1 MEDWGQF
8 QSGTLRGRWKKA
20 LKNSILWNLHRDEA
34 IRTQCDKDESGSA
47 QRPLSKTS
55 VRKFNS
61 ATQQFEPEKNLQ
73 LWKIPITF
81 LFD

>member
-61 ATQQFEPEKNLQ
+61 ATQQFETHLSQKKTCSYGKFQ
-73 LWKIPITF
+73 
-81 LFD
+81 